1 MYYKIIE
8 ENNSVFVHGVKDFGL
23 KDIFECG
30 QCFRWNEKE
39 DGSYSGVAFG
49 KAVNVDYKKYPDK
62 EGGVLVIKNCT
73 EEDFNGIWKKYFDLD
88 RDYEHIKQILTENDE
103 IMKTAVEYG
112 GGIRLLNQ
120 DEWETL
126 ISFILSQ
133 NRNIPLIKKSIEEI
147 CRRYGEQ
154 IKDEN
159 GEICYS
165 FPSPEVLSKV
175 SAEEL
180 AECRLGY
187 RAKYVAET
195 SKAVARSPEKLY
207 LMTGASYKEAF
218 EYLSGLCGVGP
229 KVANCVLLFSMEKYE
244 SFPIDVWVRRLMS
257 VLYGTDEDN
266 LKEIREYSDKKFGD
280 LGGFAQQYLFYYAR
294 ENNIG
299 K

>member
-1 MYYKIIE
+1 MYDRIRE
-8 ENNSVFVHGVKDFGL
+8 ENNSVSVYGVRDFEL

-49 KAVNVDYKKYPDK
+49 KAVNVSFLKDLDDE
-62 EGGVLVIKNCT
+62 EGTLVIKNCT
-73 EEDFNGIWKKYFDLD
+73 EEDFNNIWKKYFDLE
-88 RDYEHIKQILTENDE
+88 RDYGGIKQTLTLDDE
-103 IMKTAVEYG
+103 VMRTAVDYG
-112 GGIRLLNQ
+112 RGIRLLNQ

-133 NRNIPLIKKSIEEI
+133 NRNIPLIKKSVEEI
-147 CRRYGEQ
+147 CRRYGQQ
-154 IKDEN
+154 IKDEEGN
-159 GEICYS
+159 VCYA
-165 FPSPEVLSKV
+165 FPTPEALAKV
-175 SAEEL
+175 PVEEFE
-180 AECRLGY
+180 ECKLGY

-195 SKAVARSPEKLY
+195 SRVVAREPEKLY
-207 LMTGASYKEAF
+207 KMTKASYKEAF
-218 EYLSGLCGVGP
+218 DYLNGLCGVGP
-229 KVANCVLLFSMEKYE
+229 KVANCILLFSMEKYS

-257 VLYGTDEDN
+257 VLYGTDEND
-266 LKEIREYSDKKFGD
+266 LKEIREYSDKNFGD